1 MGRVRLEEPRFQDLT
16 AGGQKEEGQEAR
28 PAPLQCEQPKLD
40 GSPLCMDASHK
51 RKKSIGLTKCS
62 DAFIS
67 ICKGE
72 EKKRLVGS
80 RTEKLVSD
88 SSTSLFPFLVF
99 SLPPARSSLSFCL
112 VSEKTTLLACV
123 E

>member
-1 MGRVRLEEPRFQDLT
+1 MGRVRLEELRFQDLT
-16 AGGQKEEGQEAR
+16 AGGQKEEGHEAW

-40 GSPLCMDASHK
+40 GSPLCMHASHK
-51 RKKSIGLTKCS
+51 KKKSMGLTKRS

-72 EKKRLVGS
+72 EKRLIGS
-80 RTEKLVSD
+80 RTEKLVSA
-88 SSTSLFPFLVF
+88 SSTSLFPFLFF
-99 SLPPARSSLSFCL
+99 SLPPARFSLSFCL
-112 VSEKTTLLACV
+112 VSEKTILLACV